1 MNPSQFL
8 KELTPVEWTV
18 IGAVALL
25 VIAVVVLETR
35 NAGEHQRL
43 VQQCMDDGKK
53 EYECEALLK
62 RDRPT
67 TVVIP
72 VVQ

>member
-67 TVVIP
+67 TFVIP